1 MSTKK
6 IQILNSTVKQAEN
19 ADTLDGLHAD
29 EFATASDLMD
39 CVQVDLEDATEGVIA
54 KVNADT
60 FNGYTIDKFA
70 MYNEGVPSCTTDDN
84 GKFLRVISGV
94 AAWQTVQNAEEVSV

>member
-6 IQILNSTVKQAEN
+6 IQILNSTVKQAQN
-19 ADTLDGLHAD
+19 ADTLDGMHAD
-29 EFATASDLMD
+29 EFATPSDLMD

-60 FNGYTIDKFA
+60 FNGYTIDKFV
-70 MYNEGVPSCTTDDN
+70 MFNVTDDDSGDFVEYATVDYVN
-84 GKFLRVISGV
+84 ECITALR
-94 AAWQTVQNAEEVSV
+94 AELTGGTS